1 MLFLFQLDRCF
12 ERQNENVPNRAL
24 SLTMD
29 NSTDVGIQEKR
40 DPLSVMVESMDDNSK
55 DQTLSED
62 TCAKNISIGA
72 GQFKD
77 DFGES
82 LYDDS
87 SQEAHTKNEKSSL
100 NCQEPANNDKSD
112 VAKYPERNEKL
123 LKIVDCPESSPFL
136 SSNQEELVD
145 EIDAL
150 PANLR
155 YSNFDLTYTLIS
167 VLTYLFDLVMD
178 CAVAYY
184 FYHLAAEHGIYH
196 YWYFGLTV
204 TFILIPSLTMNGFSL
219 RYVLIISYL
228 YCRFI

>member
-1 MLFLFQLDRCF
+1 
-12 ERQNENVPNRAL
+12 
-24 SLTMD
+24 MD
-29 NSTDVGIQEKR
+29 NSTDVGIQEER
-40 DPLSVMVESMDDNSK
+40 DPLTLVLENNDDNSK

-62 TCAKNISIGA
+62 TSAKNISIGA

-77 DFGES
+77 DVGES
-82 LYDDS
+82 VYDDI
-87 SQEAHTKNEKSSL
+87 SQEAHTKNEKYSL
-100 NCQEPANNDKSD
+100 NCQEPAGNDNID
-112 VAKYPERNEKL
+112 VVKNPERNEKL

-136 SSNQEELVD
+136 NSNQEELVD

-204 TFILIPSLTMNGFSL
+204 TFVLIPSLTMNGFSL
-219 RYVLIISYL
+219 R
-228 YCRFI
+228 

>member
-1 MLFLFQLDRCF
+1 MFQLNRCF
-12 ERQNENVPNRAL
+12 EQQNENVPNRAL
-24 SLTMD
+24 SLIMD
-29 NSTDVGIQEKR
+29 SSTDVRIQEEN
-40 DPLSVMVESMDDNSK
+40 DPLTLVLENNDDNSK

-62 TCAKNISIGA
+62 TSAKNISIGA

-77 DFGES
+77 DVGES
-82 LYDDS
+82 VYDDI
-87 SQEAHTKNEKSSL
+87 SQEAHTKNEKYSL
-100 NCQEPANNDKSD
+100 NCQEPAGNDNID
-112 VAKYPERNEKL
+112 VVKNPERNEKL

-136 SSNQEELVD
+136 NSNQEELVD

-204 TFILIPSLTMNGFSL
+204 TFVLIPSLTMNGFSL
-219 RYVLIISYL
+219 R
-228 YCRFI
+228 

>member
-1 MLFLFQLDRCF
+1 MFQLNRCF
-12 ERQNENVPNRAL
+12 EQQNENVPNRAL
-24 SLTMD
+24 SLIMD
-29 NSTDVGIQEKR
+29 SSTDVRIQEEN
-40 DPLSVMVESMDDNSK
+40 DPLTLVLENNDDNSK

-62 TCAKNISIGA
+62 TSAKNISIGA

-77 DFGES
+77 DVGES
-82 LYDDS
+82 VYDDI

-100 NCQEPANNDKSD
+100 NCQEPAGNDNID
-112 VAKYPERNEKL
+112 VVKNPERNEKL

-136 SSNQEELVD
+136 NSNQEELVD

-204 TFILIPSLTMNGFSL
+204 TFVLIPSLTMNGFSL
-219 RYVLIISYL
+219 R
-228 YCRFI
+228 